1 MRDAQREAG
10 EFLLGRLVRLC
21 GALAATAD
29 PEQAGQL
36 LANRIGEVLACDRAV
51 LVSLAPPRPRHV
63 SDGIAA
69 GERTALA
76 DAIGLAAARA
86 GADAGPQR
94 LEAGRRAGAAAGRRT
109 ARADEGADA
118 LLDALERCLREQG
131 GTRVLWWPLPQRDGG
146 APRWALWLERHH
158 GRAWSDDE
166 LGLAHRV
173 GGVLAALL
181 PATAA
186 RSPRRGRALLA
197 ALVVLGLAG
206 AIPVPSAITAPVQ
219 VVAAAPR
226 HVFSAIDGIVGTL
239 AVVPGQQVAA
249 GDLLLRM
256 DTRVLEKNVQE
267 ARQAMSVAQAE
278 LARNRAAAH
287 YDADARAKLAVTQ
300 VELERARLELDF
312 HLAQLE
318 RAELRSETAGQVL
331 LEDPDRLPGAAVRM
345 GERLLGIADTRRTR
359 LRILVPLADFSLVDE
374 GAPVR
379 VTLDRSP
386 LAGLSAR
393 VVRKGYTVQLS
404 DEQVPSIVV
413 EAEWE
418 VNAGEEGGATEGA
431 PDVAGGRAGTPPA
444 VPFGARGSARIRG
457 EQVALAQ
464 HLLRKPLQALRR
476 VWAL

>member
-51 LVSLAPPRPRHV
+51 LVSLGPPRPRHV

-76 DAIGLAAARA
+76 DAIRLAAERA
-86 GADAGPQR
+86 GADTGPQR
-94 LEAGRRAGAAAGRRT
+94 LEAGGRAGAPALRAAAG
-109 ARADEGADA
+109 DDGAGA

-206 AIPVPSAITAPVQ
+206 AIPMPSAVTAPAQ
-219 VVAAAPR
+219 VVAAEPR

-249 GDLLLRM
+249 GELLLRM

-267 ARQAMSVAQAE
+267 ARQTMSVAQAE

-418 VNAGEEGGATEGA
+418 TEGGAEGT
-431 PDVAGGRAGTPPA
+431 PDAAGGRAPTPPA

-457 EQVALAQ
+457 EQVTLAQ

>member
-21 GALAATAD
+21 GALAAT
-29 PEQAGQL
+29 PEPERAGQL

-76 DAIGLAAARA
+76 DAIRLAAGRA
-86 GADAGPQR
+86 GADTGPQR
-94 LEAGRRAGAAAGRRT
+94 LEAAGRAGAPGRRT
-109 ARADEGADA
+109 PRAEDGGGG

-158 GRAWSDDE
+158 GRVWSDDE

-181 PATAA
+181 PATTA

-197 ALVVLGLAG
+197 ALALLGLAG
-206 AIPVPSAITAPVQ
+206 AIPVPSAVTAPAQ
-219 VVAAAPR
+219 VVAAEPR
-226 HVFSAIDGIVGTL
+226 HVFSGIDGIVGTL

-267 ARQAMSVAQAE
+267 ARQAMSVALAE

-287 YDADARAKLAVTQ
+287 YDADARAKLAITQ
-300 VELERARLELDF
+300 IELDRARLELDF

-318 RAELRSETAGQVL
+318 RAELRSELAGQVL

-345 GERLLGIADTRRTR
+345 GERLLGIADTSRTR
-359 LRILVPLADFSLVDE
+359 LRILVPLSDFSLVDE

-386 LAGLSAR
+386 LAGRWAR

-418 VNAGEEGGATEGA
+418 SEGGADGA
-431 PDVAGGRAGTPPA
+431 PDATGGQAPPA

-457 EQVALAQ
+457 GQVALAQ

-476 VWAL
+476 VWGV

>member
-21 GALAATAD
+21 GALASAAD
-29 PEQAGQL
+29 PGQAAQL
-36 LANRIGEVLACDRAV
+36 LVNRIGEVLACDRAV
-51 LVSLAPPRPRHV
+51 LVSLSPPKPCNA
-63 SDGIAA
+63 SDGVVV

-76 DAIGLAAARA
+76 DAIRIAADRA
-86 GADAGPQR
+86 GEDTGPQR
-94 LEAGRRAGAAAGRRT
+94 LGAAERAWAPGRRSAAAE
-109 ARADEGADA
+109 DGAGIV
-118 LLDALERCLREQG
+118 LDALERCLRAQG
-131 GTRVLWWPLPQRDGG
+131 GTRVLWWPLPQRGA

-158 GRAWSDDE
+158 GRTWSDDE

-173 GGVLAALL
+173 GGVLGALL
-181 PATAA
+181 PTTAT
-186 RSPRRGRALLA
+186 RGPRRSRALLA
-197 ALVVLGLAG
+197 ALAALALAG
-206 AIPVPSAITAPVQ
+206 AIPVPSAVTAPAQ
-219 VVAAAPR
+219 VVAAEPR

-249 GDLLLRM
+249 GELLLRM
-256 DTRVLEKNVQE
+256 DTRVLDKNVQE

-300 VELERARLELDF
+300 IELERARLELDF
-312 HLAQLE
+312 HLTQLE
-318 RAELRSETAGQVL
+318 RAELRSELAGQVL

-418 VNAGEEGGATEGA
+418 QEGA
-431 PDVAGGRAGTPPA
+431 PGAEGAGAV

-464 HLLRKPLQALRR
+464 YLLRKPLQALRR
-476 VWAL
+476 VWGV

>member
-1 MRDAQREAG
+1 P
-10 EFLLGRLVRLC
+10 GR
-21 GALAATAD
+21 
-29 PEQAGQL
+29 
-36 LANRIGEVLACDRAV
+36 
-51 LVSLAPPRPRHV
+51 
-63 SDGIAA
+63 
-69 GERTALA
+69 
-76 DAIGLAAARA
+76 
-86 GADAGPQR
+86 
-94 LEAGRRAGAAAGRRT
+94 
-109 ARADEGADA
+109 
-118 LLDALERCLREQG
+118 
-131 GTRVLWWPLPQRDGG
+131 
-146 APRWALWLERHH
+146 
-158 GRAWSDDE
+158 
-166 LGLAHRV
+166 
-173 GGVLAALL
+173 
-181 PATAA
+181 AA

-219 VVAAAPR
+219 VVAAEPR

-393 VVRKGYTVQLS
+393 VVRKGYTVSLS

-418 VNAGEEGGATEGA
+418 TNAGEEGGAAVGT
-431 PDVAGGRAGTPPA
+431 PDAAGGRAATPPA
-444 VPFGARGSARIRG
+444 VPFGARGSA
-457 EQVALAQ
+457 
-464 HLLRKPLQALRR
+464 
-476 VWAL
+476 